1 MSKIIRYTEKERK
14 EHLEI
19 FQTRQKENPD
29 YSLGQYAKD
38 TGISTSTLY
47 GWANKYNV
55 PTRPE
60 EPEEPKEPEEPME
73 EEPEKKD
80 VPEQEEE
87 EIEPVPVDEENP
99 EPTEKEQEEVLI
111 EDRVK
116 DLEPKVTIE
125 PTPEEV
131 KEPEKK
137 PFKIPPA
144 LLVGAGAI
152 LVFGVITL
160 MIKARPAPQAQEQ
173 PQQKGGNPFGNLY
186 TLDNL

>member
-19 FQTRQKENPD
+19 FQARQKENPD

-47 GWANKYNV
+47 GWASKYGV
-55 PTRPE
+55 STKPE
-60 EPEEPKEPEEPME
+60 EPEETVQRE
-73 EEPEKKD
+73 EEPDE
-80 VPEQEEE
+80 VFPVVEPEPEAK
-87 EIEPVPVDEENP
+87 P

>member
-14 EHLEI
+14 EHLET

-60 EPEEPKEPEEPME
+60 ESEEPMK

-87 EIEPVPVDEENP
+87 IEPVPVVEENP

-173 PQQKGGNPFGNLY
+173 PKQKGGNPFGNLY

>member
-19 FQTRQKENPD
+19 FRARQQEDPD

-47 GWANKYNV
+47 GWADKYGV
-55 PTRPE
+55 STKPE
-60 EPEEPKEPEEPME
+60 VEEPMK

-80 VPEQEEE
+80 VPEQD
-87 EIEPVPVDEENP
+87 VP
-99 EPTEKEQEEVLI
+99 EPAPVIEEKQEPIKKEQEEVLI

-125 PTPEEV
+125 LAPEEV

-152 LVFGVITL
+152 LVIGVITL
-160 MIKARPAPQAQEQ
+160 MIKARPTPQVQEQ